1 MVMIPAELIQALVIE
16 PPEILMTAV
25 SSTVTLVNVPALNT
39 AVALLPVTVRDVTSA
54 LPVTSNNA
62 PVPETSTSVALALLI
77 FRIPATSASVTL
89 AFAVALTTPPER
101 TFSSLMDPVYSGD
114 EPLTVVSVACRVRE
128 PRLPTVTLLPIPP
141 ETRAEP
147 PETTLTSSA

>member
-39 AVALLPVTVRDVTSA
+39 AEALPVTVRDVTLASPA
-54 LPVTSNNA
+54 TFNNA

-77 FRIPATSASVTL
+77 FRVPATSASVTL

-101 TFSSLMDPVYSGD
+101 TYSSLMDPVYSVAL
-114 EPLTVVSVACRVRE
+114 LTVVSVACRVRE
-128 PRLPTVTLLPIPP
+128 PRLSTVTLLPIPP
-141 ETRAEP
+141 ETSAEP
-147 PETTLTSSA
+147 PETTLTFSA

>member
-39 AVALLPVTVRDVTSA
+39 AVALPVTVRDVTSA
-54 LPVTSNNA
+54 PPATSNNA
-62 PVPETSTSVALALLI
+62 PVPETSTSVALALSI
-77 FRIPATSASVTL
+77 FRVPATSASVTL
-89 AFAVALTTPPER
+89 VFAVALTTPPSR
-101 TFSSLMDPVYSGD
+101 TYSSLMDPVYTA
-114 EPLTVVSVACRVRE
+114 EPPTVAVVACRVSL
-128 PRLPTVTLLPIPP
+128 PSLPTVTLLPIPP
-141 ETRAEP
+141 ETSAEP